1 MHICRPI
8 YYNIYEIEC
17 SSLRIFLRHLTWH
30 SDDPTSSPAFFPLV
44 CAKSPHMRAG
54 CLGVETSALRR
65 HISWF
70 LGSGLLL
77 ARDSPPWI
85 ISVHFFPVFRGLF
98 SLFFTSLPFV
108 FCYLYNRIDSHEHA
122 ETRLPTSVAI
132 LSCRLAHGWC
142 IQICRVASKSSLL
155 CPESTIFRVNC

>member
-30 SDDPTSSPAFFPLV
+30 SDDPTSSPAFFPSSVLNRPTCGQGVWVWKPVRCGDTSADSSGRGFSWPGTRRLELLV
-44 CAKSPHMRAG
+44 CIFSR
-54 CLGVETSALRR
+54 
-65 HISWF
+65 F
-70 LGSGLLL
+70 
-77 ARDSPPWI
+77 
-85 ISVHFFPVFRGLF
+85 SVVCF
-98 SLFFTSLPFV
+98 LFFSTSLPFV

-155 CPESTIFRVNC
+155 CPKSTIFRVNS